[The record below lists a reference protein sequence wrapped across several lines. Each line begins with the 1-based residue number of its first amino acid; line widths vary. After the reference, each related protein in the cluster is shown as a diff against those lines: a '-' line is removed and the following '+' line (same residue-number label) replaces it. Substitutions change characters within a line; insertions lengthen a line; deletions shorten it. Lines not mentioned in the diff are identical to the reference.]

1 MQARI
6 YVLVP
11 SFATRLLRLPSA
23 AGIALAL
30 GPVWW
35 SRCSSRWRHL
45 IKLILARFRF
55 SVFVIQFTF

>member
-11 SFATRLLRLPSA
+11 SFAIRLLRLPSA

-35 SRCSSRWRHL
+35 SRCSSRWRQ
-45 IKLILARFRF
+45 LILDLDLVCLLFNLHF
-55 SVFVIQFTF
+55 